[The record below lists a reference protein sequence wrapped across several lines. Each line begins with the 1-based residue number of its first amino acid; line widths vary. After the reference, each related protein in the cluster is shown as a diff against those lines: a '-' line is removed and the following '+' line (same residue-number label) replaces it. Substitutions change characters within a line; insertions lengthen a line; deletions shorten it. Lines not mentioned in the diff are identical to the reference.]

1 MKKQY
6 IKLFS
11 FLLIISSLQA
21 YQNDCGNPQDNDP
34 PDCPPVGAN
43 PINPARGGLARHVTD
58 IKIFG
63 PAPFAFERI
72 YNSRTR
78 DYTQRSWELG
88 TTYTWQHNWQYEMR
102 ESSDSDFGFPKII
115 VRYPEGREKYFS
127 AVDSSGS
134 VRVPDANW
142 GDRLYPTGNVGEFIL
157 RTPAGREYSFLK
169 TGTSDYQ
176 YLLTQ
181 VRSGTGWAWTLT
193 YQTQSDG
200 KQRLYRITNNYGRY
214 IELTRSQVTGT
225 NFWKID
231 NVKTNDL
238 RYVYYTYSTWAPT
251 SEKVLTSVLYP
262 GTEVAT
268 YTWVGATSLTTGP
281 PVLESAVDPLYPG
294 AGSRTKYIYNY
305 AATYGGNNIVNGTVL
320 EERNYDTGDV
330 IVSLPLGGGI
340 YPQILEGNGTEITRK
355 YAGDA
360 TFSFSNVIE
369 QADGEGRKIIHVYQ
383 TAGGIAN
390 SGFRT
395 SSTDDRGATT
405 SYEPDYA
412 GRTLSTTDAYL
423 KTSYNTY
430 SNNGFL
436 LSHTDELGH
445 ATIHTRD
452 PVTNRISRTD
462 YQDGAYETFTYTGTG
477 LMKTHRLKNG
487 FNETMSYDSFGN
499 LITLVDAAG
508 KTWT

>member
-1 MKKQY
+1 MKKHY
-6 IKLFS
+6 VKLLA
-11 FLLIISSLQA
+11 FLLTISSLQA
-21 YQNDCGNPQDNDP
+21 YENNCGNPQDNDP

-78 DYTQRSWELG
+78 DYLPRSWEMG
-88 TTYTWQHNWQYEMR
+88 TTWTWQHNWQYEMS
-102 ESSDSDFGFPKII
+102 ESGSHDPFGFPFII

-134 VRVPDANW
+134 VRVTDANW
-142 GDRLYPTGNVGEFIL
+142 GDRVYPTGNVGEFLL
-157 RTPAGREYSFLK
+157 RTPAGREYIFLK
-169 TGTSDYQ
+169 TGTQ

-181 VRSGTGWAWTLT
+181 VRTGTGWKWTLE
-193 YQTQSDG
+193 YVPQSDG
-200 KQRLYRITNNYGRY
+200 LQRLSKISNNYGRS
-214 IELTRSQVTGT
+214 IQLTRSQVAGT

-231 NVKTNDL
+231 SVSANDG
-238 RYVYYTYSTWAPT
+238 RTVNYFYSTWTPT
-251 SEKVLTSVLYP
+251 SEHVLTSVSYP
-262 GTEVAT
+262 GTEMAT
-268 YTWVGATSLTTGP
+268 YTWVGANSLTTGP
-281 PVLESAVDPLYPG
+281 PVLASAVDPLYPG

-305 AATYGGNNIVNGTVL
+305 LADYGSGNIVNGTVL
-320 EERNYDTGDV
+320 EERNYDTDEV
-330 IVSLPLGGGI
+330 IVSLPLGGGT
-340 YPQILEGNGTEITRK
+340 YPKILEGNGTEITRK

-369 QADGEGRKIIHVYQ
+369 QADGEGRKITHVYQ

-390 SGFRT
+390 AGFRT
-395 SSTDDRGATT
+395 SSTDGKGATT
-405 SYEPDYA
+405 NYEPDYA

-430 SNNGFL
+430 NNNGFF

-445 ATIHTRD
+445 STIHTRD

-462 YQDGAYETFTYTGTG
+462 YQDGAWEEFTYSPTG

-487 FNETMSYDSFGN
+487 SNESMTYDSFGR
-499 LITLVDAAG
+499 LITLLDAVG
-508 KTWT
+508 KTWNYT